1 MKTVLI
7 MLVVVLSVGLLNAQ
21 KMEETKNS
29 GNVVIL
35 LAHSSFKE
43 SQANKALIDAVK
55 NIPGVVIM
63 DLYAKSFDAE
73 AYKKILSEA
82 KAVVFQFPFYWA
94 SAPSQLKKWLDEI
107 FTPLAGTEVVKGKP
121 LMVATTTGSEY
132 EAYRSGGRN
141 HFTMDELL
149 RPYQL
154 VANYPELLAR
164 VGGYVSYQVD
174 DGKINTVFYG
184 KNNPNS
190 IMIRYQ
196 FTDLLNHTFTTLPL
210 IGGKDRNRERKFI
223 ATREA
228 AFKMLRENADSFFTF
243 YENTSVNCILVPVGR
258 KKKVYILTAPKSYGN
273 VLLGGDYMLTYN
285 SSNLL
290 VDRRKI
296 HNSLITLSAGNNVSK
311 DTTAM
316 TMHSHV
322 LSEAIDPTDICKI
335 GRAHV

>member
-35 LAHSSFKE
+35 LAHPSFKE

-154 VANYPELLAR
+154 VANHSGMVWQTPHVVY
-164 VGGYVSYQVD
+164 GVSTPAGTQNVKE
-174 DGKINTVFYG
+174 G
-184 KNNPNS
+184 
-190 IMIRYQ
+190 
-196 FTDLLNHTFTTLPL
+196 
-210 IGGKDRNRERKFI
+210 
-223 ATREA
+223 A
-228 AFKMLRENADSFFTF
+228 
-243 YENTSVNCILVPVGR
+243 
-258 KKKVYILTAPKSYGN
+258 KVYCQRVEA
-273 VLLGGDYMLTYN
+273 LLG
-285 SSNLL
+285 
-290 VDRRKI
+290 K
-296 HNSLITLSAGNNVSK
+296 
-311 DTTAM
+311 
-316 TMHSHV
+316 
-322 LSEAIDPTDICKI
+322 
-335 GRAHV
+335 